1 MRPFALFVVAA
12 SAMLAACATTPPGS
26 TNAQQIGGDCFR
38 PANVAGYSIID
49 DHNINVRITGSRSY
63 TLNTNWNVHDL
74 DWTHAI
80 QLRSSTGFICTG
92 NVFGTVEV
100 ASVQTG
106 TDAFSR
112 SYPINTVTRNP
123 ETPPDQQG
131 S

>member
-1 MRPFALFVVAA
+1 MRLFAALVIAA
-12 SAMLAACATTPPGS
+12 SAAACATTPPGS
-26 TNAQQIGGDCFR
+26 TSAQQSGGDCFR
-38 PANVAGYSIID
+38 PNNVAGYSVID
-49 DHNINVRITGSRSY
+49 DHNINVRISGNRSY

-80 QLRSSTGFICTG
+80 ELRSSNGWICTG
-92 NVFGTVEV
+92 NVFGNVEV

-112 SYPINTVTRNP
+112 TYPINTVTRNP
-123 ETPPDQQG
+123 ERPADQQG

>member
-1 MRPFALFVVAA
+1 MRPFALIALAA

-26 TNAQQIGGDCFR
+26 TNAQQNGGDCFR
-38 PANVAGYSIID
+38 PANVAGYSVID
-49 DHNINVRITGSRSY
+49 DHNINVRISGSRSY
-63 TLNTNWNVHDL
+63 TLNTNWNVNDL

-100 ASVQTG
+100 SGGSFDRT
-106 TDAFSR
+106 
-112 SYPINTVTRNP
+112 YPINTVTRNP
-123 ETPPDQQG
+123 EPPADQQG